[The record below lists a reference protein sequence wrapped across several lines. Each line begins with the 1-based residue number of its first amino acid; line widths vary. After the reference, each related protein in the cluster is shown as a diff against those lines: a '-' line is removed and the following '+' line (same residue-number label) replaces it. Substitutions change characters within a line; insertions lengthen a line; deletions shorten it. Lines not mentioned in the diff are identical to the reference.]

1 MNLKN
6 NKGSM
11 AVYVSIV
18 LITMLFI
25 LLAIFLISNA
35 IRKSQLSTV
44 VKVKESYEK
53 DNNRADEIYEYLINK

>member
-35 IRKSQLSTV
+35 IRKSQLSTD

>member
-25 LLAIFLISNA
+25 LIAIFLISNA

>member
-44 VKVKESYEK
+44 VKVKESYEE

>member
-1 MNLKN
+1 MNIKS

-11 AVYVSIV
+11 AVYVLIV

-25 LLAIFLISNA
+25 LIAVFLTSNA
-35 IRKSQLSTV
+35 VRKNQLLTV